1 MSTANSP
8 LSDPRIRGVAG
19 TGALFLAVQLLA
31 VVVTP
36 RLAGRGVS
44 YGDGGGA
51 ALVPL
56 VLGLALGTVLALA
69 VARWGVSPNVLRG
82 LTTLSLSVSV
92 WFVGTAFFGPVGGVV
107 PAALAVVVITRSRR
121 LGLRNAV
128 AAVAVAGAAG
138 VFGASLAPRYAVLAL
153 LVVAVYDAYSV
164 YYSGHMV
171 ELADTSLQ
179 LDLPNAFVVSE
190 GATDTDDITVAP
202 ETTEPDGSHATLLG
216 AGDALF
222 PALLAASA
230 QSHTATVQVVGGGP
244 PLGVA
249 PTAVGAVVGGLV
261 GFLAL
266 QAVVQRRGGVHAGL
280 PPINAGA
287 VVGWFLA
294 GGAAF
299 L

>member
-1 MSTANSP
+1 VSTATSP
-8 LSDPRIRGVAG
+8 LSDPRVRGVVG

-31 VVVTP
+31 LVVTP
-36 RLAGRGVS
+36 RLAGRGVN
-44 YGDGGGA
+44 YGNGGGA

-56 VLGLALGTVLALA
+56 VLGLGLGTLLALA
-69 VARWGVSPNVLRG
+69 VTRWGVSPNFLRG
-82 LTTLSLSVSV
+82 LTILSLGVSV
-92 WFVGTAFFGPVGGVV
+92 WFVGTAFLGPVGGVV
-107 PAALAVVVITRSRR
+107 PAALAVVAITRSRR
-121 LGLRNAV
+121 LGVRNVV

-153 LVVAVYDAYSV
+153 LLVAVYDAYSV

-179 LDLPNAFVVSE
+179 LDLPNAFVVSG
-190 GATDTDDITVAP
+190 GATDADDITVAP
-202 ETTEPDGSHATLLG
+202 ETTETDGPRATLLG

-230 QSHTATVQVVGGGP
+230 QSHTATVQVGGGL

-261 GFLAL
+261 GFLLL
-266 QAVVQRRGGVHAGL
+266 QTVVQRRGGVHAGL

-287 VVGWFLA
+287 VVGWLFA
-294 GGAAF
+294 GG
-299 L
+299 LTVL